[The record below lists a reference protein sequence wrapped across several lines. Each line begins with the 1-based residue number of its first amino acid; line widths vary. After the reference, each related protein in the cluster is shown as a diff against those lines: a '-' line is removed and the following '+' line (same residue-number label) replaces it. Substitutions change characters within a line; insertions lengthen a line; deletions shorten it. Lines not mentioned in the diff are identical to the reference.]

1 MATVKKSFLS
11 NIIGKNLYDELKDYA
26 KPIFL
31 IGTVILVLLFLLS
44 FFVHWRFVSRMLNLV
59 SGTSLLFI
67 VYVAASILF
76 LDKEVEVEG
85 SFCYYGYDSNQM
97 PKTRSF
103 KLTIVWSVVL
113 LLVGLSAI
121 FFSNRYRKQYS
132 FDCSTILV
140 DQSAGIYHLEWI
152 DDCEVAADSDGLVE
166 MKGYEIKGRG
176 YKICDWCKEY
186 AEDVEDAYY
195 SYMFYRR

>member
-11 NIIGKNLYDELKDYA
+11 NIIGKSLYDELKDYA
-26 KPIFL
+26 KPIVL
-31 IGTVILVLLFLLS
+31 IGTVILVVLFLLS
-44 FFVHWRFVSRMLNLV
+44 FFVHWKFVSRLLNLV

-67 VYVAASILF
+67 VYVAALILF
-76 LDKEVEVEG
+76 LDKEVEVEEPI
-85 SFCYYGYDSNQM
+85 SYYGYDSNQM

-103 KLTIVWSVVL
+103 KLTIVWGVVL
-113 LLVGLSAI
+113 LLVGISAI

-152 DDCEVAADSDGLVE
+152 DDCEVAADSDCLVE
-166 MKGYEIKGRG
+166 MKGY
-176 YKICDWCKEY
+176 
-186 AEDVEDAYY
+186 
-195 SYMFYRR
+195 